1 MKVKVFTRNV
11 TSSVPGG
18 FENIISRYFEEEI
31 NRWLSEVNI
40 QLVSIQLS
48 SASLG
53 PTSLI
58 VMCMLFY
65 KELTPVT
72 QMQQKNGQSSTNE
85 DLPPIER

>member
-31 NRWLSEVNI
+31 NKWLSNVNI

-48 SASLG
+48 SAALN
-53 PTSLI
+53 PTSII

-65 KELTPVT
+65 KELSPPVQSNTTVPT
-72 QMQQKNGQSSTNE
+72 QQNS

>member
-1 MKVKVFTRNV
+1 MKVKVFTRNI
-11 TSSVPGG
+11 TSAVPGG

-40 QLVSIQLS
+40 QIVSIQLS

-53 PTSLI
+53 PTSIIVICLI
-58 VMCMLFY
+58 FY
-65 KELTPVT
+65 KELSPTAQTPKPAVPS
-72 QMQQKNGQSSTNE
+72 QF

>member
-48 SASLG
+48 SASLS
-53 PTSLI
+53 PTSMV

-65 KELTPVT
+65 KELSPPAQVQAT
-72 QMQQKNGQSSTNE
+72 QQSQQNN

>member
-18 FENIISRYFEEEI
+18 FENIISKYFEEEI
-31 NRWLSEVNI
+31 NKWLSQVNI

-48 SASLG
+48 SASLSS
-53 PTSLI
+53 TSLV

-65 KELTPVT
+65 KELSPSPRV
-72 QMQQKNGQSSTNE
+72 QQSNNPGSPQNNE
-85 DLPPIER
+85 MPIER

>member
-18 FENIISRYFEEEI
+18 FENLISRYFEEEI

-48 SASLG
+48 SASLS
-53 PTSLI
+53 PTSMV

-65 KELTPVT
+65 KELSPPLQRETP
-72 QMQQKNGQSSTNE
+72 QSSQQNN

>member
-31 NRWLSEVNI
+31 NRWLSQVNI

-48 SASLG
+48 SAALS
-53 PTSLI
+53 PASMV

-65 KELTPVT
+65 KELSPPS
-72 QMQQKNGQSSTNE
+72 QSQTAQSYSQSN